1 MSNRTGAR
9 SSSYAETIEGLK
21 KELESHVANIR
32 SATEWAD
39 FERLYR
45 ALCTV
50 EELAGA
56 RKTTLEELLDLLPA
70 NVQESPPQGSE
81 KKSSMELGEQLET
94 ETDTEIE
101 KGS

>member
-1 MSNRTGAR
+1 MSSPTGAR
-9 SSSYAETIEGLK
+9 PSSYAETIEGLK
-21 KELESHVANIR
+21 KELESHVANIK

-50 EELAGA
+50 EELAGT
-56 RKTTLEELLDLLPA
+56 RKTTLEELLGLLPV
-70 NVQESPPQGSE
+70 NVQEAPSRGSE
-81 KKSSMELGEQLET
+81 KKSSLKLGEQLET